1 MIGHLMSASNNSSL
15 PEGSS
20 RPAHRALRRR
30 AFLVALA
37 AGTASAGCINF
48 GAMMS
53 KMILGD
59 PVSVSSFHQ
68 RTGVA
73 LSTKNN
79 VILFASAPVT
89 VSDEN
94 GSLTYDVI
102 DMMARRFNLRKIGV
116 VNPND
121 VSRVIDRKA
130 GASDPAFLAREF
142 PESDYIIH
150 IKFSGYGIK
159 EPNSPNL
166 YRGYAAGIAY
176 AWAARGGGD
185 EGGARHVSQIF
196 EEEFQ
201 IEHPK
206 HPVSRDSMSINAF
219 EKQFVDEI
227 SKKLGILFYDHPTS
241 EML

>member
-1 MIGHLMSASNNSSL
+1 MSAPKTLSMPDRPHRSAARPL
-15 PEGSS
+15 S
-20 RPAHRALRRR
+20 RRL
-30 AFLVALA
+30 FLTALA
-37 AGTASAGCINF
+37 AGTASAGCVNF
-48 GAMMS
+48 GAIMS

-59 PVSVSSFHQ
+59 PVSLSSFRQ
-68 RTGVA
+68 RTGIA
-73 LSTKNN
+73 LSDKNN

-89 VSDEN
+89 VIDEN

-102 DMMARRFNLRKIGV
+102 DQMARRFNLRKINV

-130 GASDPAFLAREF
+130 GGADPAMLAREF
-142 PESDYIIH
+142 PQSDYIIH
-150 IKFSGYGIK
+150 IKFNGYGIK

-176 AWAARGGGD
+176 AWAARGGED
-185 EGGARHVSQIF
+185 EGSRRHVAQIF
-196 EEEFQ
+196 EQEFQ

-227 SKKLGILFYDHPTS
+227 SKKLGILFYDHSTT
-241 EML
+241 EIL

>member
-1 MIGHLMSASNNSSL
+1 MSAPNDSFLTDRSH
-15 PEGSS
+15 

-30 AFLVALA
+30 AFLLALA

-59 PVSVSSFHQ
+59 PVTQSSFHQ
-68 RTGVA
+68 RTGVG
-73 LSTKNN
+73 LSAKNN

-89 VSDEN
+89 VADEN
-94 GSLTYDVI
+94 TSLTYDVI
-102 DMMARRFNLRKIGV
+102 DQMARSFSLRKIGV

-130 GASDPAFLAREF
+130 GAQDPMFLAREF
-142 PESDYIIH
+142 PQSDYIIH

-176 AWAARGGGD
+176 AWAVRGGGE
-185 EGGARHVSQIF
+185 EGGPRHVSQIF

-219 EKQFVDEI
+219 EKQFVNEV
-227 SKKLGILFYDHPTS
+227 SKKLGQLFYDHLTS

>member
-1 MIGHLMSASNNSSL
+1 MIGRLMSASNNLVVPDRSN
-15 PEGSS
+15 
-20 RPAHRALRRR
+20 RPAHHALRRR

-59 PVSVSSFHQ
+59 PVTEAAFHQ
-68 RTGVA
+68 RTGVK
-73 LSTKNN
+73 LCEKNN
-79 VILFASAPVT
+79 VILFATAPVT
-89 VSDEN
+89 VIDEN

-102 DMMARRFNLRKIGV
+102 DQMARRFALRKINV
-116 VNPND
+116 VNSNE
-121 VSRVIDRKA
+121 VQRLIDRKA

-142 PESDYIIH
+142 QEADYIIH

-166 YRGYAAGIAY
+166 YRGYAAGLAS
-176 AWAARGGGD
+176 AWSARGGG
-185 EGGARHVSQIF
+185 EGGGPRHVVQVF
-196 EEEFQ
+196 EQEFQ

-227 SKKLGILFYDHPTS
+227 SRKLGILFYDHPTS
-241 EML
+241 EIL

>member
-1 MIGHLMSASNNSSL
+1 MSVPNDSL
-15 PEGSS
+15 LPDRAQ

-30 AFLVALA
+30 AFLLALA

-59 PVSVSSFHQ
+59 PITEASFHQ
-68 RTGVA
+68 RTGVE
-73 LSTKNN
+73 LSAKNK

-89 VSDEN
+89 VVDQNE
-94 GSLTYDVI
+94 SLTYDVI
-102 DMMARRFNLRKIGV
+102 DQMARRFSLRKIGV

-121 VSRVIDRKA
+121 VQRIIDRKA
-130 GASDPAFLAREF
+130 GAMDPNVLAREF

-159 EPNSPNL
+159 EPNSANL
-166 YRGYAAGIAY
+166 YRGYAAGLAY
-176 AWAARGGGD
+176 AWVARGGE
-185 EGGARHVSQIF
+185 EGRPRHVSQIF
-196 EEEFQ
+196 EQEFQ

-206 HPVSRDSMSINAF
+206 HPVSRDSMSLNAF
-219 EKQFVDEI
+219 EKQFVDEV
-227 SKKLGILFYDHPTS
+227 SRKLGNLFYDHPTS
-241 EML
+241 EIL

>member
-1 MIGHLMSASNNSSL
+1 MFLAS
-15 PEGSS
+15 
-20 RPAHRALRRR
+20 
-30 AFLVALA
+30 LA
-37 AGTASAGCINF
+37 VGTTSAGCINF
-48 GAMMS
+48 GAIMS

-59 PVSVSSFHQ
+59 PHIESAFRQ
-68 RTGVA
+68 RTGVR
-73 LSTKNN
+73 LSEKNT
-79 VILFASAPVT
+79 VIMFASAPVT
-89 VSDEN
+89 VMDEN

-102 DMMARRFNLRKIGV
+102 EQMSRRFGLRKINV

-130 GASDPAFLAREF
+130 GNAEPAMLAREF
-142 PESDYIIH
+142 PQSDYLVH

-176 AWAARGGGD
+176 AWAARGGGE
-185 EGGARHVSQIF
+185 EGGSRHVSQIF
-196 EEEFQ
+196 EQEFQ
-201 IEHPK
+201 VEHPK
-206 HPVSRDSMSINAF
+206 HPVSRDTMSINAF

-227 SKKLGILFYDHPTS
+227 SKKLGNLFYDHATS

>member
-1 MIGHLMSASNNSSL
+1 MSASDFSSL
-15 PEGSS
+15 SS
-20 RPAHRALRRR
+20 HMHRPGGHALRRR
-30 AFLVALA
+30 AFLAALA

-59 PVSVSSFHQ
+59 PVVEASFRQ
-68 RTGVA
+68 RTGVR
-73 LSTKNN
+73 LSEKNN

-89 VSDEN
+89 VVDEN
-94 GSLTYDVI
+94 GSLTYDVS
-102 DMMARRFNLRKIGV
+102 DRMARRFGLRKINV
-116 VNPND
+116 VSPND
-121 VSRVIDRKA
+121 VQRVIDRKA
-130 GASDPAFLAREF
+130 GSADPAMLAREF
-142 PESDYIIH
+142 PQSDYIIH
-150 IKFSGYGIK
+150 IKFGGYGIK

-185 EGGARHVSQIF
+185 EGSPRHVAQIF
-196 EEEFQ
+196 EQEFQ

-227 SKKLGILFYDHPTS
+227 SKKLGNLFYDHSTS
-241 EML
+241 EIL